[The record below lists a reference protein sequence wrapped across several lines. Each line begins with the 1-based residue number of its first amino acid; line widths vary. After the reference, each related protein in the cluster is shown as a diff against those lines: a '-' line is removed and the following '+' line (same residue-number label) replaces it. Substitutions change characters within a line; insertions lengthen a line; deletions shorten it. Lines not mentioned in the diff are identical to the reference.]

1 MGGSI
6 FLVENL
12 KYPFCFLPFLSRV
25 TTHTGPNLREIFRT
39 IVHLFADIAF
49 CPFSLFFYLYN
60 VPYRTLSIKLYAL
73 YINDVSTLH
82 ERFSVKIMRKE
93 RGEEEKKIQGKKKAV
108 AFFHIEIIIFLFSLF
123 LRTEKVSW
131 PSLNF
136 HVGVTAK
143 MPWSFSD

>member
-1 MGGSI
+1 
-6 FLVENL
+6 
-12 KYPFCFLPFLSRV
+12 
-25 TTHTGPNLREIFRT
+25 
-39 IVHLFADIAF
+39 
-49 CPFSLFFYLYN
+49 

-143 MPWSFSD
+143 IPWSFSD